1 MNEWIIRQALQN
13 GLSQTTANYAVFFL
27 TVIVIALTA
36 AVAYKLSKLI
46 VLKLL
51 VRLVSKSKAKW
62 DDAFAE
68 HKVFHQ
74 AIILV
79 PAAVIH
85 IMSPMLVTGA
95 VWVSRFA
102 AGMMVFGILLT
113 ADRLLRVAD
122 ALYRRTEASKTRPI
136 KGFLQVIRI
145 VLYAVGGIVIISVFF
160 NRSPALLLGGIGAAS
175 AVLLL
180 VFQNT
185 ILGFVASIQLTE
197 NDMIRIGDWIE
208 MPSHNAD
215 GDVKEITLY
224 TVKVEN
230 WDKTIT
236 TVPTYSMI
244 TDSFKNWRGMT
255 EAGGRRIKRS
265 VQIDIGSVKFCT
277 AEMLERFSKIQ
288 YIKEYL
294 ERKTDEIKVYN
305 QAHSVDSSSDANG
318 RRLTNVGTFRA
329 YLEAY
334 LANNPRIHHGMTM
347 LVRQMQPGEA
357 GIPIEIYAFTSTT
370 SWNEYE
376 AIQADIFDHVLAV
389 VPEFDLRIYQKP
401 TGSDLKGLMQQS
413 EKG

>member
-1 MNEWIIRQALQN
+1 MNEWIIRQALQS
-13 GLSQTTANYAVFFL
+13 GLSQTTANYVAFFL
-27 TVIVIALTA
+27 TAIVIALTA
-36 AVAYKLSKLI
+36 SIAYKLSKLI

-62 DDAFAE
+62 DNAFAE

-95 VWVSRFA
+95 VWASRFA
-102 AGMMVFGILLT
+102 VGMMVFGVLRT

-136 KGFLQVIRI
+136 KGFLQVVRI
-145 VLYAVGGIVIISVFF
+145 VLYAVGVIVIISVFF
-160 NRSPALLLGGIGAAS
+160 NRSPALLLGGLGAAS

-208 MPSHNAD
+208 MPSHGAD

-244 TDSFKNWRGMT
+244 TESFKNWRGMT
-255 EAGGRRIKRS
+255 EAGGRRIKRT
-265 VQIDIGSVKFCT
+265 VQIDVSSVKFCT
-277 AEMLERFSKIQ
+277 VEMLERFSKIQ
-288 YIKEYL
+288 YINEYL
-294 ERKTDEIKVYN
+294 ERKTGEIQKYN
-305 QAHSVDSSSDANG
+305 QEHSVDSSSAANG
-318 RRLTNVGTFRA
+318 RRLTNLGTFRA

-334 LANNPRIHHGMTM
+334 LAHNPRIHHGMTE

-357 GIPIEIYAFTSTT
+357 GIPIEIYAFTATT
-370 SWNEYE
+370 NWNEYE
-376 AIQADIFDHVLAV
+376 AIQADVFDHVLAV

-401 TGSDLKGLMQQS
+401 TGYDLKGLMQQS
-413 EKG
+413 GKG

>member
-1 MNEWIIRQALQN
+1 M
-13 GLSQTTANYAVFFL
+13 
-27 TVIVIALTA
+27 
-36 AVAYKLSKLI
+36 
-46 VLKLL
+46 
-51 VRLVSKSKAKW
+51 
-62 DDAFAE
+62 
-68 HKVFHQ
+68 
-74 AIILV
+74 
-79 PAAVIH
+79 
-85 IMSPMLVTGA
+85 
-95 VWVSRFA
+95 
-102 AGMMVFGILLT
+102 
-113 ADRLLRVAD
+113 
-122 ALYRRTEASKTRPI
+122 
-136 KGFLQVIRI
+136 
-145 VLYAVGGIVIISVFF
+145 IISVFF

-288 YIKEYL
+288 YVKEYL

-357 GIPIEIYAFTSTT
+357 GIPIEIYAFYF
-370 SWNEYE
+370 NDQLE
-376 AIQADIFDHVLAV
+376 
-389 VPEFDLRIYQKP
+389 
-401 TGSDLKGLMQQS
+401 
-413 EKG
+413 